1 MKKLLD
7 QLILIAGAWS
17 EAQDPAIEWNFSVL
31 FEELK
36 QITGLD
42 HLAAE
47 KLLQRHISGEVA
59 A

>member
-1 MKKLLD
+1 MNKLLN

-17 EAQDPAIEWNFSVL
+17 ENEDPAIEMQFAIL

-36 QITGLD
+36 QTTGLD
-42 HLAAE
+42 HAAAE
-47 KLLQRHISGEVA
+47 NLLHRHISGEVA

>member
-1 MKKLLD
+1 MDKLLN

-17 EAQDPAIEWNFSVL
+17 EAKDPAIEMNFGIL

-42 HLAAE
+42 HAAAE
-47 KLLQRHISGEVA
+47 RLLHIHISGEVA

>member
-1 MKKLLD
+1 MDKLLN

-17 EAQDPAIEWNFSVL
+17 ESENPAIEFQFAVA

-42 HLAAE
+42 HAAAE
-47 KLLQRHISGEVA
+47 RLLHIHISGEVA

>member
-1 MKKLLD
+1 MDKLLN

-17 EAQDPAIEWNFSVL
+17 ETEDKVIEQQFSIL

-36 QITGLD
+36 QLTGLN
-42 HLAAE
+42 HAAAE
-47 KLLQRHISGEVA
+47 GLLHRHISGEMA